1 MPDKYSEVLIL
12 IITTTC
18 LLLLLGGII
27 IGFILLFRSRQQKY
41 FRDTQTLQSQFDQ
54 TLLQSQLEIQEQT
67 LQNISQEIHDNIGQ
81 VLSLTK
87 LNLGTMDIDK
97 PDQLQQKIEDS
108 KKLIGKAIQD
118 LRDLSKSLS
127 TDYVSAM
134 GLTEAINYELEM
146 IRKSGVYTT
155 TLETEGSP
163 IKLEAQKE
171 LIIFRI
177 VQEIINNIIK
187 HAKATTIIIQLNY
200 GPEAFSIIVND
211 NGSGFDLTPLNAGD
225 NSKFG
230 LGLRNMYKRARLIG
244 AQFSI
249 TSTLGAGTTVTLI
262 LPHDPN
268 HVVSA

>member
-1 MPDKYSEVLIL
+1 M
-12 IITTTC
+12 
-18 LLLLLGGII
+18 LGT
-27 IGFILLFRSRQQKY
+27 FIVIFLLFHKHRHNKQLIE
-41 FRDTQTLQSQFDQ
+41 TQNLKSQFEQ

-108 KKLIGKAIQD
+108 KKLVGKAIQD
-118 LRDLSKSLS
+118 LRDLSKSLN

-146 IRKSGVYTT
+146 IRKSGAYTT
-155 TLETEGSP
+155 TLQTEGP
-163 IKLEAQKE
+163 PVKLEAQKE

-177 VQEIINNIIK
+177 IQEIINNIIK
-187 HAKATTIIIQLNY
+187 HARANTILILLTY
-200 GPEAFSIIVND
+200 EPEIFSVTVND
-211 NGSGFDLTPLNAGD
+211 NGTGFDLTPLNAGG

-230 LGLRNMYKRARLIG
+230 LGLRNMHKRARLIG

-249 TSTLGAGTTVTLI
+249 ASTLGAGTTVTLV
-262 LPHDPN
+262 LPCTTN
-268 HVVSA
+268 RIISV